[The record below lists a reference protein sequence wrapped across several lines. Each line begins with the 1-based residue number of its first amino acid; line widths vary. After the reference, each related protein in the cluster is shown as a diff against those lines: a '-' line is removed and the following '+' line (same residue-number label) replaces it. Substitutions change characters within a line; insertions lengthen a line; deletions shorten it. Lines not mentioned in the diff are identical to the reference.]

1 MTVTTTASQVLA
13 LGDGSTTAFDY
24 NFLVP
29 GSTSTD
35 QTNFQVTYADV
46 DGNVTVLNTS
56 QYSVTG
62 VNNSSGGTVVFQ
74 VNSAPI
80 PIGSTLLIQRVVPYT
95 QPDSISNQGNFYP
108 QAVEDALDNLE
119 LQIQQI
125 LTQHAVLP
133 IGGTANSI
141 LRKTTSTDYDATW
154 YPEVYEMKFGNIVG
168 TTLSNSQV
176 VGYWNVTKN
185 CTIPADF
192 GSVNLPTTASSK
204 ASAIANATATASFS
218 FDKRSAVPN
227 TWTTE
232 GTITF
237 ASGSVTASFTTTGST
252 SVSLL
257 AGDFV
262 RVVGPAS
269 ADATLSSPTF
279 NIVATTP

>member
-1 MTVTTTASQVLA
+1 MTVTTTQSQVLV

-35 QTNFQVTYADV
+35 QTNFKVTYTDTQ
-46 DGNVTVLNTS
+46 GNVTVLNDN

-62 VNNSSGGTVVFQ
+62 VNNPSGGTVVFQ

-80 PIGSTLLIQRVVPYT
+80 PVGSTLLIQRVVPYT

-108 QAVEDALDNLE
+108 AVVEGALDNLE
-119 LQIQQI
+119 LQIQQLI
-125 LTQHAVLP
+125 TQLSVLP
-133 IGGTANSI
+133 IGGNANAI
-141 LRKTTSTDYDATW
+141 LRKTTSTNYDATW

-168 TTLSNSQV
+168 TTLSSNQV
-176 VGYWNVTKN
+176 VGYWSVTKN
-185 CTIPADF
+185 CTIPANF
-192 GSVNLPTTASSK
+192 GSVNLPTTVSSE

-227 TWTTE
+227 TWTNE

-237 ASGSVTASFTTTGST
+237 ASGSVTASFTTTGSA
-252 SVSLL
+252 SVSLV

-262 RVVGPAS
+262 RVIGPS
-269 ADATLSSPTF
+269 SPDATLSSPTF
-279 NIVATTP
+279 NLVATTP